1 MTADY
6 KKLIQS
12 LRQKTYAPVY
22 LIDGEEPY
30 YIDKITSWFET
41 SVLQPGERDFNLITL
56 YGKETSWADVI
67 NACRRFPMFAERQ
80 VVILKEANQLAEFGN
95 LAGYLENP
103 SPTTILV
110 IEHRFKKADARGK
123 VVKLVKE
130 KGIHFTSDKIRDEQ
144 VPGWIQAYGTETGIK
159 IGVRESELLAGHLGS
174 DLQKIVNEIEK
185 ARINVPEGAELTA
198 ALIERYIGIS
208 RDYNIFEFAEVLT
221 NGNKERLYPMLA
233 YFTAHTKAVP
243 MVLVIGSL
251 YTHFNRLYRAHFI
264 QGKSDKDAAA
274 ALGTYPSR
282 VREIVS
288 AAKRLSLARIEY
300 CLLLLGQYSAYAVGI
315 SSDRDDAA
323 LLKEVVGK
331 MDIALHD
338 AM

>member
-1 MTADY
+1 MQT
-6 KKLIQS
+6 
-12 LRQKTYAPVY
+12 LRQKAYVPVY

-41 SVLQPGERDFNLITL
+41 SVLQPAERDFNLITL
-56 YGKETSWADVI
+56 YGKDTSWADVV

-95 LAGYLENP
+95 LSGYLENP

-123 VVKLVKE
+123 VVKLAKE
-130 KGIHFTSDKIRDEQ
+130 KGIYFTSEKIRDEQ
-144 VPGWIQAYGTETGIK
+144 VPGWVQAYGEETGFR
-159 IGVRESELLAGHLGS
+159 IGTKESELLAGHLGG

-185 ARINVPEGAELTA
+185 VRINVPEGSELTA

-208 RDYNIFEFAEVLT
+208 RDYNIFEFSDVLT
-221 NGNKERLYPMLA
+221 SGNKERLYPMLA
-233 YFTAHTKAVP
+233 YFTAHTKAAP
-243 MVLVIGSL
+243 MVLVIGAL
-251 YTHFNRLYRAHFI
+251 YTHFNRLYRAHFL
-264 QGKSDKDAAA
+264 QGKSDKEAAA

-282 VREIVS
+282 VKEIMS
-288 AAKRLSLARIEY
+288 AAKRLSLTRIEY

-315 SSDRDDAA
+315 NSGRNDAA
-323 LLKEVVGK
+323 LLKELVGK
-331 MDIALHD
+331 MDMALHGN
-338 AM
+338 AITS